1 MVLTIVGGGA
11 TALAFLYNYLGQ
23 IDAGTAPVT
32 TVYLV
37 EKRGVFGAGA
47 AYAPDVASNLLNTK
61 TGYITPFHDRPG
73 DFGKWLAANPSAWQ
87 RSFPQFQADPESYA
101 PRPLFGLYLRK
112 QMAALI
118 KQALEKNVRII
129 QVDAEVT
136 DVAMTGHSYVTRTD
150 CSLSLTSDYVFLCCG
165 TLLAKPVAAPS
176 PWVLASP
183 YPVDELA
190 GKIAP
195 DASVAIAGARLSCI
209 DAVIGLVEGG
219 HRGPITIYSRS
230 GHFPSVRGT
239 QGRITPHVLTAAH
252 LAELVAARGKLRLA
266 DLVALVAAELRHQGG
281 NAADPANFVAPAAP
295 ADLGDYLRE
304 EIALAQH
311 PRVWQAVLYSTNG
324 IIDQLWAALDDSDK
338 RTFLAKYF
346 STFMSYRVSIPQ
358 ENARKMLAYLE
369 SGQLSFVAGPFTVG
383 SDGSGKP
390 AIARQGDGRVDA
402 VDVVI
407 NATGSPRAV
416 TELDSALLGNLLR
429 RGTVLAHPFGGIAI
443 DTGSYQVISATGRN
457 SRLFALGE
465 LTTGACFFTS
475 ALDINA
481 RHARSCAV
489 QFVRSLEQ
497 QACEAEAMRLAMGA
511 QTWSRPVAEPRRASG
526 GELR

>member
-11 TALAFLYNYLGQ
+11 TALTFLYNYLGQ
-23 IDAGTAPVT
+23 INPATAPVT

-73 DFGKWLAANPSAWQ
+73 DFGHWLAANPSAWR
-87 RSFPQFQADPESYA
+87 RSFPHFQPDPESYA

-112 QMAALI
+112 QMAALV

-150 CSLSLTSDYVFLCCG
+150 CSLSLASDYVFLCCG
-165 TLLAKPVAAPS
+165 TLLAKPAAAPS
-176 PWVLASP
+176 PLVLPSP
-183 YPVDELA
+183 YPIDELA
-190 GKIAP
+190 GNIAP
-195 DASVAIAGARLSCI
+195 HARVAIAGARLSCI

-219 HRGPITIYSRS
+219 HTGPITIYSRS

-239 QGRITPHVLTAAH
+239 QGRITPQVLTAAH
-252 LAELVAARGKLRLA
+252 LAELVAARGKLRLV
-266 DLVALVAAELRHQGG
+266 DVIALVAAELRHQGG
-281 NAADPANFVAPAAP
+281 SMVDPATLVAPAP
-295 ADLGDYLRE
+295 PTDLADFLRR

-311 PRVWQAVLYSTNG
+311 PRIWQAVLYSTNG

-338 RTFLAKYF
+338 GAFLAQHF
-346 STFMSYRVSIPQ
+346 SIFMSYRVSVPQ
-358 ENARKMLAYLE
+358 ENARKILAYLE
-369 SGQLSFVAGPFTVG
+369 TGQVSFVAGPFTIG
-383 SDGSGKP
+383 SDTSGKP
-390 AIARQGDGRVDA
+390 CMTRQTDGRIDA
-402 VDVVI
+402 VDFVI
-407 NATGSPRAV
+407 NATGSPRTV
-416 TELDSALLGNLLR
+416 SELDSELLGNLLR
-429 RGTVLAHPFGGIAI
+429 RGTVVAHQFGGIAI
-443 DTGSYQVISATGRN
+443 DTDSYQVISANGRD

-481 RHARSCAV
+481 RHARNCAV
-489 QFVRSLEQ
+489 RFAKSLEQ
-497 QACEAEAMRLAMGA
+497 QACDSMDAPLAAVAKSGA
-511 QTWSRPVAEPRRASG
+511 AR
-526 GELR
+526 

>member
-23 IDAGTAPVT
+23 IDAASAPVT

-73 DFGKWLAANPSAWQ
+73 DFGKWLHANPNDWQ
-87 RSFPQFQADPESYA
+87 RSFPQFEADPDSYA

-118 KQALEKNVRII
+118 KQALKKNVRII

-136 DVAMTGHSYVTRTD
+136 DVAMTGHSYVTRTN

-165 TLLAKPVAAPS
+165 TLLAKPAAAPS
-176 PWVLASP
+176 PHVLASP

-190 GKIAP
+190 GKIAHR
-195 DASVAIAGARLSCI
+195 ASVAIAGARLSCI

-219 HRGPITIYSRS
+219 HKGPITIYSRS
-230 GHFPSVRGT
+230 GHFPSVRGN
-239 QGRITPHVLTAAH
+239 QGRITPQVLTAAH
-252 LAELVAARGKLRLA
+252 VSELVAARGKLRLA
-266 DLVALVAAELRHQGG
+266 DIVALVAAELRHQGG
-281 NAADPANFVAPAAP
+281 NAVDAADFVPPAPP

-304 EIALAQH
+304 EIALAQN

-324 IIDQLWAALDDSDK
+324 IIDQLWAALDDGDK
-338 RTFLAKYF
+338 SSFLAQHF
-346 STFMSYRVSIPQ
+346 STFMSYRVSIPE

-369 SGQLSFVAGPFTVG
+369 SGQLSFVAGAFSVG
-383 SDGSGKP
+383 SDGGAKP
-390 AIARQGDGRVDA
+390 VITRMADGRVDA

-407 NATGSPRAV
+407 NATGSPRTV
-416 TELDSALLGNLLR
+416 SELDSELLGNLLR

-443 DTGSYQVISATGRN
+443 DTCSYQVISATGRN

-481 RHARSCAV
+481 RHARNCAV
-489 QFVRSLEQ
+489 QFVQTLAQ
-497 QACEAEAMRLAMGA
+497 QACETEDARLMAAA
-511 QTWSRPVAEPRRASG
+511 QHWSRQSGERRRA